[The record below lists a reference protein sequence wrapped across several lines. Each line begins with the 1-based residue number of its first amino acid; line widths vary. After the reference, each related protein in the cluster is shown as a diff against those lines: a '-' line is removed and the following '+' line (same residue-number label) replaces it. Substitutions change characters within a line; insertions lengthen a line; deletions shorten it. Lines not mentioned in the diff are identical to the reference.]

1 MKVSTY
7 PKNKKASVVAKEP
20 ISLQWH
26 KDIGQNRT
34 QISNSPMIVQSPSLS
49 YFLKNMAYME
59 MNYLTFHLL
68 FVLELKIKI
77 KWLSRLRPWLAALFL
92 SDISDHCFRRV
103 TKRSLRGQWTIFS
116 DTNQDGFDIVYDA
129 GGEFCLLPGGKHRKG
144 ERSARP
150 SNEVFTSKLFLRAD

>member
-1 MKVSTY
+1 MT
-7 PKNKKASVVAKEP
+7 
-20 ISLQWH
+20 H

-68 FVLELKIKI
+68 FVLELKIKT
-77 KWLSRLRPWLAALFL
+77 KWLSRLLPWLAALFL

-129 GGEFCLLPGGKHRKG
+129 GASSAFCQGANTAKAKDLPDPVMKYLLQNYFWEPTNYEETISFLW
-144 ERSARP
+144 ERNSMI
-150 SNEVFTSKLFLRAD
+150 SG